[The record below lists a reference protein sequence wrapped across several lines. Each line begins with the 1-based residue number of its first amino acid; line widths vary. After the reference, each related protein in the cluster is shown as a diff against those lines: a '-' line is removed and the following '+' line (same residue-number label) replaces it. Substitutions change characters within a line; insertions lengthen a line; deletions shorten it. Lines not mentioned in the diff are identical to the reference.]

1 MEKKTLESLV
11 PPLDLCKQIPQG
23 AFENSVLVWMGD
35 LDGDPVLFPRECG
48 ICNQYGAEIAIA
60 PAPTL
65 AEIMEEIDQ
74 SFDANLIATFNLGQ
88 WVVEYRHYPKKGI
101 GSDNFNPAT
110 AALRL
115 WFDVKGRG

>member
-65 AEIMEEIDQ
+65 AEIILRQNISVNKRMLL
-74 SFDANLIATFNLGQ
+74 ANLSKL
-88 WVVEYRHYPKKGI
+88 
-101 GSDNFNPAT
+101 
-110 AALRL
+110 
-115 WFDVKGRG
+115 